1 MATHSSI
8 LAWEIPWPEEPGGL
22 QSTGSHRVRRDWA
35 ATQQQQLECSAVLV
49 LGVWQSGS
57 PVTHTHTPSLFRFF
71 SHVAPEADAGTAEL
85 APWLC
90 SIRWKD

>member
-49 LGVWQSGS
+49 LGVWQSGP
-57 PVTHTHTPSLFRFF
+57 PVTHTYTPSLFRFF
-71 SHVAPEADAGTAEL
+71 SHVGQYRVLNRVPCVYSRFLLVT
-85 APWLC
+85 
-90 SIRWKD
+90 